1 MLGLTRTPHH
11 EPQDTAAFARGG
23 PLYDATERF
32 LAIRLEMRT
41 ADGTRLLS
49 GGGIWDKRL
58 NRWRTPEHLT
68 VLLGDEIAAADQETL
83 GPAHILTVEASQV
96 EYVQAFGQWLKS
108 YKGTNHAQAS

>member
-1 MLGLTRTPHH
+1 MSRKTLRLLQ
-11 EPQDTAAFARGG
+11 EVAL
-23 PLYDATERF
+23 LYDATERF

-68 VLLGDEIAAADQETL
+68 VLLGDELQPQIRKHLDR
-83 GPAHILTVEASQV
+83 AHI
-96 EYVQAFGQWLKS
+96 F
-108 YKGTNHAQAS
+108 